1 MKKLT
6 RKEVIKRI
14 KKEYPQGV
22 ELVYVDYNDSFN
34 DNKELM
40 EELAN
45 TGYVDSLFEQN
56 WTSDSQWETIQE
68 LTKQIFTEE
77 EIEQI
82 DNDDELANAKDE
94 TFYELDTSDVDKGML
109 KNTSRRFF
117 FYDLNYNVCPDAG
130 YWQNAKEIEQAGKK
144 IAKIL
149 KIDYKEHQKDF
160 DELVANAGYGGDLC
174 ILFTAEPIALYGEKE
189 NVIQFDGQY
198 DICLMQRG
206 NGSGWS
212 VDFNLKKPLRF
223 AFNRENLHD
232 DEGMSGYSF
241 SGDVCGLVKYDVADL
256 QFHADKRLKK
266 KIETNAE
273 TKAFK
278 ELEAKYEA
286 TYKAGK
292 CTFGDMKF
300 SRHRNTPYINDYPCG
315 NKCQDCGTFW
325 ID

>member
-6 RKEVIKRI
+6 AKEIEKRI
-14 KKEYPQGV
+14 RKEYPQGV
-22 ELVYVDYNDSFN
+22 DLTYVDYRDNFD
-34 DNKELM
+34 DNKEVM

-45 TGYVDSLFEQN
+45 TGFVDSIFEES
-56 WTSDSQWETIQE
+56 WTADNQWETIAE
-68 LTKQIFTEE
+68 LTKQVFTKEEVEQIEE
-77 EIEQI
+77 EP
-82 DNDDELANAKDE
+82 DLAEIRDT
-94 TFYELDTSDVDKGML
+94 TFYELDTSDVVKDML

-130 YWQNAKEIEQAGKK
+130 YWQNAEEIERAGKK

-149 KIDYKEHQKDF
+149 KVDYKEHKKDF
-160 DELVANAGYGGDLC
+160 YELVANASYGGDLC
-174 ILFTAEPIALYGEKE
+174 ILFTASPDILFGEKKGAIE
-189 NVIQFDGQY
+189 FRGTY
-198 DICLMQRG
+198 DICLMHRG

-223 AFNRENLHD
+223 PFNRENLHD

-241 SGDVCGLVKYDVADL
+241 SGDVCGLMKYDVADL
-256 QFHADKRLKK
+256 QFVKDKRLKK
-266 KIETNAE
+266 KIATNAE

-300 SRHRNTPYINDYPCG
+300 NRHRNAPYRNDYPCG